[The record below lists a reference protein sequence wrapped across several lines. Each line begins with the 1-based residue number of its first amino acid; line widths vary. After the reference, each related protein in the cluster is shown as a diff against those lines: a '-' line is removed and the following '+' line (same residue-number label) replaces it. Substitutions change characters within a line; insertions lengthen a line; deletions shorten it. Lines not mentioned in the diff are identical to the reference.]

1 MKRFTAAALAAVFLT
16 AAAGC
21 ACGGS
26 GGGQPAGDQAANSDR
41 LSTDVFFYDYSDTYI
56 GSVRSSLEGLMKG
69 ERDTFSYTFY
79 DGASDQSTQTEQ
91 IETAITRGSDLLVVN
106 VVTTGSD
113 EASQTIIQNASA
125 QNVPVIFFNRE
136 VSDDIINSYDKCL
149 FIGTDAD
156 EAGYMQGE
164 MIARWLLSGDNAQRA
179 DLNGDKKIAYVMFR
193 GELGNAE
200 AYGRTRYSVEN
211 ANLMLEQSGSE
222 YCLVPSAANQYDQ
235 TQDDDGISRYYLYGN
250 WSATT
255 AKNLMD
261 TALTTYSLS
270 DGDIEMIIANN
281 DDQALG
287 AIEAMNE
294 LGYNS
299 GDPAKTIPVF
309 GVDATSVA
317 RQAIQAGN
325 MTGTVEQDADGMAE
339 AILHFSRNIA
349 EGRDLMD
356 GVENF
361 HMDEDVAKIRISY
374 SIYTADSAASGSDVS
389 DSSARMFPDG
399 DGIMSGRSGMDS
411 TANGGSQSF
420 IAGPAQQ
427 GGYANNGGRSGKED
441 GNNSEKNSI
450 GSGMNG
456 AANGGSGRSGQ
467 GSIGSS
473 GNGSGSSG
481 SGGQNGSGSGSG
493 GGGSARDRI
502 MSGQSPAS
510 NSGSGSGGGIYN
522 AQ

>member
-1 MKRFTAAALAAVFLT
+1 MKKITAAALAAAMLMLS
-16 AAAGC
+16 AGC

-26 GGGQPAGDQAANSDR
+26 GSGSGSSNGDHAANSDR
-41 LSTDVFFYDYSDTYI
+41 LSADVFFYDYSDTYI
-56 GSVRSSLEGLMKG
+56 GSVRSSLERMLKN
-69 ERDTFSYTFY
+69 ESDKYSYTFY

-91 IETAITRGSDLLVVN
+91 VETAITRGSDLLVVN

-136 VSDDIINSYDKCL
+136 VSDDIVNSYDKCL

-164 MIARWLLSGDNAQRA
+164 MIANWLMNGDNAQRC
-179 DLNGDKKIAYVMFR
+179 DVNGDKKISYVMFR

-211 ANLMLEQSGSE
+211 ANLMLEQGGSE
-222 YCLVPSAANQYDQ
+222 YRLVPSAANQYDQ

-270 DGDIEMIIANN
+270 DGDIEMVIANN

-317 RQAIQAGN
+317 REAIQAGN
-325 MTGTVEQDADGMAE
+325 MTGTVRQDADGMAE
-339 AILHFSRNIA
+339 AILHFAGNIA
-349 EGRDLMD
+349 AGRDLMD
-356 GVENF
+356 GVEDFNK
-361 HMDEDVAKIRISY
+361 DEDVDKIRISY
-374 SIYTADSAASGSDVS
+374 SIYTADNAGGSNTGNSGDTVSGGNASAGDARGIFGGAMSDGS
-389 DSSARMFPDG
+389 
-399 DGIMSGRSGMDS
+399 SGMGSGNSGMGS
-411 TANGGSQSF
+411 TGNGGSDNF
-420 IAGPAQQ
+420 IAGPTQN
-427 GGYANNGGRSGKED
+427 GGYANN
-441 GNNSEKNSI
+441 
-450 GSGMNG
+450 
-456 AANGGSGRSGQ
+456 
-467 GSIGSS
+467 
-473 GNGSGSSG
+473 
-481 SGGQNGSGSGSG
+481 SGSGSNAG
-493 GGGSARDRI
+493 GMNGGDSSNGGSSSGGNGGRI
-502 MSGQSPAS
+502 MSGNSPAS
-510 NSGSGSGGGIYN
+510 NSGSGSGGGLYN
-522 AQ
+522 QQ

>member
-1 MKRFTAAALAAVFLT
+1 MKRFTAAALAAAVLMLT
-16 AAAGC
+16 AGC
-21 ACGGS
+21 ACSGS
-26 GGGQPAGDQAANSDR
+26 DSGTGSQNNDHAANSDR
-41 LSTDVFFYDYSDTYI
+41 LSADVFFYDYSDTYI
-56 GSVRSSLEGLMKG
+56 GSVRSSLERLMKN
-69 ERDTFSYTFY
+69 EKDKYSYTFY
-79 DGASDQSTQTEQ
+79 DGASDQATQTEQ
-91 IETAITRGSDLLVVN
+91 VETAITRGSDLLVVN

-113 EASQTIIQNASA
+113 EASQTIIQNASGR
-125 QNVPVIFFNRE
+125 NVPVIFFNRE
-136 VSDDIINSYDKCL
+136 VSDDIVNSYDQCL

-164 MIARWLLSGDNAQRA
+164 MIANWLMSGDNAQRC
-179 DLNGDKKIAYVMFR
+179 DTNGDKKISYVMFR

-211 ANLMLEQSGSE
+211 ANLLLEQNGSE
-222 YCLVPSAANQYDQ
+222 YRLAPSAANQYDQ

-317 RQAIQAGN
+317 REAIQAGN
-325 MTGTVEQDADGMAE
+325 MTGTVQQDADGMAQ
-339 AILHFSRNIA
+339 AILHFAGNIA
-349 EGRDLMD
+349 AGRDLMD

-361 HMDEDVAKIRISY
+361 TKDEDVAKIRISY
-374 SIYTADSAASGSDVS
+374 SIYTADNAGGGNGAASNSDNAGSASGAD
-389 DSSARMFPDG
+389 ARNFTGNSMG
-399 DGIMSGRSGMDS
+399 GNNSGMGR
-411 TANGGSQSF
+411 TGNGGSD
-420 IAGPAQQ
+420 IVTAGPTQT
-427 GGYANNGGRSGKED
+427 GGYANNGGSG
-441 GNNSEKNSI
+441 GNT
-450 GSGMNG
+450 GGMNG
-456 AANGGSGRSGQ
+456 GASNGGMNGGTANGGNSTGGSGR
-467 GSIGSS
+467 
-473 GNGSGSSG
+473 
-481 SGGQNGSGSGSG
+481 
-493 GGGSARDRI
+493 I
-502 MSGQSPAS
+502 MSGNSPAS
-510 NSGSGSGGGIYN
+510 NSGSGSGGGLYN
-522 AQ
+522 QQ